1 MPDPEGEKLFAAG
14 LKALAAHN
22 TLTALV
28 FFEKAVAKEDMPI
41 YSSHMAYCIAKER
54 GQFQLAVTLCEKAI
68 ARDPKTPSHYLH
80 LGRIYLLAGKK
91 SEAVRTYREG
101 LAFERD
107 QELIEELDRLE
118 TRKSP
123 VLSFLKRDN
132 PINRILGIVLRK
144 SGFR

>member
-14 LKALAAHN
+14 LRALAVHN

-41 YSSHMAYCIAKER
+41 YSSHLAYCIAKER

-68 ARDPKTPSHYLH
+68 ASDPRMPVHYLN

-101 LAFERD
+101 LAFEKD
-107 QELIEELDRLE
+107 QELVDELDRLE
-118 TRKSP
+118 TRKP
-123 VLSFLKRDN
+123 QVLSFLKRDN
-132 PINRILGIVLRK
+132 PVNRILGIVLRK
-144 SGFR
+144 TGFR